1 MPKKIYRD
9 KVTKTR
15 IEKEV
20 SPDGTPEMLRRSR
33 TIGMKRGK
41 GSTKPM
47 MKLRNDTV
55 ENQSKYE
62 YTEKKNHLDVSI
74 PEAKKKQLKYV

>member
-9 KVTKTR
+9 AVTKTR
-15 IEKEV
+15 VEKEV
-20 SPDGTPEMLRRSR
+20 SPDGRPGMLRRSR
-33 TIGMKRGK
+33 SIGMKNANT
-41 GSTKPM
+41 STRPM

-62 YTEKKNHLDVSI
+62 YTEEKSHLDVSI

>member
-9 KVTKTR
+9 KVTKQR
-15 IEKEV
+15 VEKEV
-20 SPDGTPEMLRRSR
+20 PRRYTHYAPPFPNNR
-33 TIGMKRGK
+33 YERGK

-62 YTEKKNHLDVSI
+62 YTEKKSHLDVSI